1 MRLRRFGGKIHAMKE
16 IVDYTVLFG
25 GIALVIATAAYA
37 ESRYGLNW
45 WLAAIPLTVVAF
57 PLMSRFFKRA

>member
-1 MRLRRFGGKIHAMKE
+1 MKE
-16 IVDYTVLFG
+16 VIDYTVLFG
-25 GIALVIATAAYA
+25 GIALIIATAAYA

-45 WLAAIPLTVVAF
+45 WLAAAPMALVAF